1 MGNDDFTDFDSFMLK
16 QLFETGSLAPQEDSV
31 EQAEKAKPR
40 FREQIAAFF
49 GRKLADA

>member
-1 MGNDDFTDFDSFMLK
+1 MGDDDFDTFMLK
-16 QLFETGSLAPQEDSV
+16 TLFETGTLAPQEDPI

-40 FREQIAAFF
+40 FRDQIAAFF